1 MSLVSGQTNT
11 LGFRIAQFGVKKWD
25 LIAQNLTMQGHVV
38 KTCQGPNI
46 HSKSEIWCQKQFFEM
61 LMDGLEIKST
71 QIWFQKNWRNPHV
84 ATSFWHDGFWFCHL
98 IGPEPNYLD
107 FTWKKQLPHQQK
119 GVPRSK
125 EFPAWASV
133 EFVSL
138 VPKRLSQ
145 KPQFHPFILI
155 WSCDHE
161 SCIKI
166 NVSLHGWQCDQSHRL
181 QPNNQEAVRL
191 ARNLDGPKNH
201 PVDLANVSLQ
211 KILRSSQN
219 YHSLADAAKI
229 TLSSSCP
236 IRSSAKMQSD

>member
-1 MSLVSGQTNT
+1 MAVLDEPCLGANKYLRSQNRAIWGEKMGFDHTKSLPCKDMLWKHVKVPIYTHGWPGDKKHTNMIPKKTGETHMLQLASG
-11 LGFRIAQFGVKKWD
+11 
-25 LIAQNLTMQGHVV
+25 M
-38 KTCQGPNI
+38 
-46 HSKSEIWCQKQFFEM
+46 
-61 LMDGLEIKST
+61 MDSDFVISYG
-71 QIWFQKNWRNPHV
+71 QI
-84 ATSFWHDGFWFCHL
+84 
-98 IGPEPNYLD
+98 EPNYLD
-107 FTWKKQLPHQQK
+107 FTWKKQLPQQQK

-211 KILRSSQN
+211 ILRSFQN
-219 YHSLADAAKI
+219 YYSLGEAAEI
-229 TLSSSCP
+229 TITSSCR
-236 IRSSAKMQSD
+236 ISRSAKMQSD